1 VVNKF
6 VLVYVFIMSVA
17 VAGSLSADLLN
28 PPPNPW
34 IRVVIRD
41 SAGTTITFSGG
52 DSYHFGWMGMDSGV
66 YIPVSC
72 PLFNQDAE
80 SLFLAQ
86 EGATYGFYNIEM
98 KVAEVNTPAI
108 VILVKPLD
116 T

>member
-1 VVNKF
+1 MVNKF

-17 VAGSLSADLLN
+17 VASSLSADLLN

-34 IRVVIRD
+34 IRVVIRN
-41 SAGTTITFSGG
+41 STTITFSGG
-52 DSYHFGWMGMDSGV
+52 DSYYFAWMGMDGGD
-66 YIPVSC
+66 YIWVSC
-72 PLFNQDAE
+72 PLFNQGAE

-86 EGATYGFYNIEM
+86 EGATYGFYHIEM

-116 T
+116 DP